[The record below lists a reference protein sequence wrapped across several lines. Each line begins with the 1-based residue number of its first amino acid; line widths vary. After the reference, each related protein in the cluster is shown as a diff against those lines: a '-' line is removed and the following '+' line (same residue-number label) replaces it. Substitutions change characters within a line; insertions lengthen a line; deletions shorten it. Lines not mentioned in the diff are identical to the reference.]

1 MLFQNS
7 QPQDSGRKDNTK
19 GALAEADAHFQ
30 YSGQAEAGTKKKK
43 PRAASD
49 TQGFYRNGAHPLL
62 QGGVGCASIKSTIGE
77 WVPDDE
83 RSGRN

>member
-49 TQGFYRNGAHPLL
+49 TQGFYRIPR
-62 QGGVGCASIKSTIGE
+62 ASIEMVRIRFCRVGS
-77 WVPDDE
+77 DALQL
-83 RSGRN
+83 NLQ